1 MAVTKINGS
10 LVGLKYRVWPSTA
23 WLDVVCVEDSTFEI
37 TMDVAERETNCGV
50 ITNPGTAKF
59 NAQVNA
65 VQNANP
71 TATEADYKKI
81 KDLMIAKTK
90 VQFLYQNAADVANGI
105 ADAEGIYNKGNGYFT
120 SLSATAAATADGVL
134 SYSLTLT
141 GTGTLDDFD
150 ES

>member
-1 MAVTKINGS
+1 MSLEINGS
-10 LVGLKYRVWPSTA
+10 LVGLKYRVWPSAT
-23 WLDVVCVEDSTFEI
+23 WLDIVCIEDSTFEI
-37 TMDVAERETNCGV
+37 TLDVTEKETNCG
-50 ITNPGTAKF
+50 IKTNPGTPKF

-71 TATEADYKKI
+71 TSTEADYKKI
-81 KDLMIAKTK
+81 KELIKAKTK
-90 VQFLYQNAADVANGI
+90 VQFLYQNAADVPNGVS
-105 ADAEGIYNKGNGYFT
+105 DAEGIYNKGNGYFT
-120 SLSATAAATADGVL
+120 SLSASAGAGADGIL